1 MPGSAAC
8 GVLKDAKIISRHS
21 TLALLSFQVFI
32 NLSKLV
38 TSWWPWPREA
48 YPVGRPRGT
57 HADPITVSL
66 IHDETPLW
74 PTVNTTGNRKTL
86 RWERDARLIKERFSA
101 CAEVL
106 KWAAKHTHTKKERNK
121 AVWNCR
127 QSCRPGAKSGRGT
140 DNETDTAVWR
150 QKCLW
155 RCLVWIYFLPQSWC
169 KRRWNAPKLEQAVSE
184 GTRKNYSEDNSIP
197 LLKVPGTASTA
208 AGM

>member
-8 GVLKDAKIISRHS
+8 GVLKDAKIISRHR
-21 TLALLSFQVFI
+21 TLALVSFQVFI

-57 HADPITVSL
+57 HADPIRVSL
-66 IHDETPLW
+66 IHNETSLW
-74 PTVNTTGNRKTL
+74 PTVNTAGNRKL
-86 RWERDARLIKERFSA
+86 RGERDARLIIRERLSA
-101 CAEVL
+101 RTEAL
-106 KWAAKHTHTKKERNK
+106 KRAAKQKKT
-121 AVWNCR
+121 VWNCR
-127 QSCRPGAKSGRGT
+127 QSRRPGAKSVRGT

-169 KRRWNAPKLEQAVSE
+169 KRRWNTPKLEQAVSE
-184 GTRKNYSEDNSIP
+184 GTGKNYSEDNNIP
-197 LLKVPGTASTA
+197 LLNVPGAGSTA